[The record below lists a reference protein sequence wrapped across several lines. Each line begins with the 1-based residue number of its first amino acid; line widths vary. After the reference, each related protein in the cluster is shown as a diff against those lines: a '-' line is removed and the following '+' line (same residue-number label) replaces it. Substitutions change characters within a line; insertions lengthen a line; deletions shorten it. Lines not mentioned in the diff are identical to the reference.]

1 VPRSARVYT
10 IFAYNRLTW
19 MKILSRTKTVLPTLL
34 FIMLCS
40 NIASAGVVNTE
51 RSALSDEMKKKQ
63 DYKNASTQSR
73 LRCWQKGSLLFDE
86 SGLESFSVA
95 NRKNVISFSFK
106 EVENQSLH
114 LVDLGE
120 TVCLFK
126 TS

>member
-1 VPRSARVYT
+1 
-10 IFAYNRLTW
+10 
-19 MKILSRTKTVLPTLL
+19 LPTLL
-34 FIMLCS
+34 FLMSGTNFAI
-40 NIASAGVVNTE
+40 AGVTNTE
-51 RSALSDEMKKKQ
+51 RSALSDETKKMQ
-63 DYKNASTQSR
+63 GHKNTSVQSR